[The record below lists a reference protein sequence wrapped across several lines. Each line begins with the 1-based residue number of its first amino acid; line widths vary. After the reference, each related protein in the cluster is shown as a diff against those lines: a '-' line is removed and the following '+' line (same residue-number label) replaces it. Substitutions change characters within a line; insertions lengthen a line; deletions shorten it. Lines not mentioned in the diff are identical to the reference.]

1 MQPSPMITV
10 ARGRFGSAA
19 AQVLEQVRA
28 AEVVHR
34 DEIAARTGLSVATV
48 GRAVGHLVE
57 SGVLRERPDL
67 GKLGSIGRPGTPV
80 EVDTRRFVTIGV
92 HVGRRIATV
101 ALGDLTGK
109 VVAHD
114 TVRRRPGADPDL
126 DRLSRAAAT
135 LLGGLPGREP
145 LAAGLVG
152 PWRELALDPEALGR
166 ELHDLTG
173 LDVRTGD
180 HIAAVAATEFFHR
193 RHGTPGVTLYVYA
206 RDTLGFAVA
215 VDKGIPP
222 GALPGTARTEPRSAK
237 LPAEALRAN
246 YTVEISRVGSLTHF
260 PTGSGVPCECGRT
273 GCLQATA
280 GDEAVVREAV
290 EAGLVEDP
298 TIESVY
304 GAASSDPVLE
314 LLRRRA
320 RVLGEV
326 AASVRD
332 IIAPDRVI
340 LVGQAFTGCPW
351 VLDEVVLAF
360 EDTTALPPL
369 PVSFTRFGAG
379 IQAIAACTIGLG
391 PVYDDPLG
399 VVPSRRAQQP
409 AT

>member
-1 MQPSPMITV
+1 MQPSPIITV

-28 AEVVHR
+28 AGVVHR

-57 SGVLRERPDL
+57 AGVLRERPDQGRL
-67 GKLGSIGRPGTPV
+67 GTVGRPGTPV

-152 PWRELALDPEALGR
+152 PWRELGLVPEALGR
-166 ELHDLTG
+166 ELHELTG

-180 HIAAVAATEFFHR
+180 HIAAVAAAEFFHR

-215 VDKGIPP
+215 VDKGVQ
-222 GALPGTARTEPRSAK
+222 T
-237 LPAEALRAN
+237 
-246 YTVEISRVGSLTHF
+246 EISRVGSLTHF
-260 PTGSGVPCECGRT
+260 PTGSGIPCECGRT
-273 GCLQATA
+273 GCLQVTA

-290 EAGLVEDP
+290 GAGLVEEA

-304 GAASSDPVLE
+304 GAASADPVLE

-391 PVYDDPLG
+391 AVYDDPLA
-399 VVPSRRAQQP
+399 VVPARSPRTVQA
-409 AT
+409 